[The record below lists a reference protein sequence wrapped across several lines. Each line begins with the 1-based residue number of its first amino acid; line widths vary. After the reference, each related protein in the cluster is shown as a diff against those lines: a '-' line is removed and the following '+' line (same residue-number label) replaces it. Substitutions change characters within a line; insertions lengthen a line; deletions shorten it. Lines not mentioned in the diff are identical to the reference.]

1 MLPKKILVPAR
12 SLIVR
17 ELTPPPPMIHV
28 RQEPHEMFWQIL
40 DRHGR
45 VVREA
50 DNPIH
55 NLVLNQGRDTLVAQF
70 GFTLQSR
77 YAVVGQASGAPQP
90 TDTGMTVEIA
100 RTDFVP
106 SGESDTLTRVSP
118 GVYNVRRVK
127 QFTAA
132 QVGNQN
138 LTHWGFSGSAT
149 PGQNLMCL
157 EQFKDGS
164 GNPIT
169 LTPDADQQL
178 RLIYISRI
186 TVGPVVATVGSI
198 NIVNIGNRTGQ
209 FVALGDGQVSLPG
222 GAVVGFPNSDIEML
236 DRIASGGTLGG
247 SPYTVA
253 WGFWLRPNAFTVD
266 YNTNTGQQHTG
277 LLKTPTIAA
286 YVPGSK
292 QRLINELIFTANEAN
307 FTIRAMGFA
316 WEQAQGS
323 RAYAFGFVFNSGQE
337 FTKTNLNELRL
348 TGWGV
353 SWT

>member
-12 SLIVR
+12 SLIIR

-70 GFTLQSR
+70 GFTPQSR

-90 TDTGMTVEIA
+90 TDTGMTVERA

-106 SGESDTLTRVSP
+106 SGESDTVIRVSP

-149 PGQNLMCL
+149 PGNNLMCL

-186 TVGPVVATVGSI
+186 TVGPVVATAGSI

-209 FVALGDGQVSLPG
+209 FVALGDGS
-222 GAVVGFPNSDIEML
+222 GFTANLSQSDIGML
-236 DRIASGGTLGG
+236 DKIASGGTLGG
-247 SPYTVA
+247 SGNTSQ
-253 WGFWLRPNAFTVD
+253 WGFWLRPNPFAPD
-266 YNTNTGQQHTG
+266 YNTNTVEYNTG
-277 LLKTPTIAA
+277 SLKTPTIAA
-286 YVPGSK
+286 YTPGSK
-292 QRLINELIFTANEAN
+292 QRLINELIFTSNEAN

-316 WEQAQGS
+316 WHLVEPRG
-323 RAYAFGFVFNSGQE
+323 YAFGFVFDSGQE

>member
-12 SLIVR
+12 SIIIR

-50 DNPIH
+50 DSPIH
-55 NLVLNQGRDTLVAQF
+55 NLVLNQARDTLVAQF
-70 GFTLQSR
+70 GFTPQSR

-90 TDTGMTVEIA
+90 TDTGMTVERA

-106 SGESDTLTRVSP
+106 DGESDTVTRVSP
-118 GVYNVRRVK
+118 GVYNVRRVR

-149 PGQNLMCL
+149 PGNNLMCL

-186 TVGPVVATVGSI
+186 TVGPVVATPGSI

-209 FVALGDGQVSLPG
+209 FVALGDGGYPG
-222 GAVVGFPNSDIEML
+222 SPAIGYFPQSDIGML

-247 SPYTVA
+247 SGNAGV
-253 WGFWLRPNAFTVD
+253 WGFWLRPNTFTPA
-266 YNTNTGQQHTG
+266 YGTNTSERGTG
-277 LLKTPTIAA
+277 FLKTPTIAA
-286 YVPGSK
+286 YTPGSK

-307 FTIRAMGFA
+307 FTIRSMGFA
-316 WEQAQGS
+316 WHTPYAGDYG
-323 RAYAFGFVFNSGQE
+323 YAFGFVFDSGQE

>member
-12 SLIVR
+12 SLIIR

-50 DNPIH
+50 DSPIH
-55 NLVLNQGRDTLVAQF
+55 NLVLNQARDTLVAQF
-70 GFTLQSR
+70 GFTPQSR

-90 TDTGMTVEIA
+90 TDTGMTVEQA

-106 SGESDTLTRVSP
+106 SGESDTVTRVSP

-132 QVGNQN
+132 QVGNKN

-149 PGQNLMCL
+149 PGNNLMCL

-186 TVGPVVATVGSI
+186 TVGPVVATAGSI

-209 FVALGDGQVSLPG
+209 FVALGDGSIFLGNFTQ
-222 GAVVGFPNSDIEML
+222 SDIGML

-247 SPYTVA
+247 SGNA
-253 WGFWLRPNAFTVD
+253 DGWGFWLRSNAFTVA
-266 YNTNTGQQHTG
+266 YNTNTGEQNTG
-277 LLKTPTIAA
+277 SLKTPTIAA
-286 YVPGSK
+286 YTPGSK
-292 QRLINELIFTANEAN
+292 QRLINELIFTINEAN

-316 WEQAQGS
+316 WQQSGVN
-323 RAYAFGFVFNSGQE
+323 RAYAFGFVFDSGQE

>member
-1 MLPKKILVPAR
+1 MLPKKIPVPAR
-12 SLIVR
+12 SLIIR

-50 DNPIH
+50 DSPIH
-55 NLVLNQGRDTLVAQF
+55 NLVLNQARDTLVAQY
-70 GFTLQSR
+70 GFTPQSR

-90 TDTGMTVEIA
+90 TDTGMTVERA

-106 SGESDTLTRVSP
+106 DGESDTVTRVSP
-118 GVYNVRRVK
+118 GVYNVRRVR

-149 PGQNLMCL
+149 PGNNLMCL

-186 TVGPVVATVGSI
+186 TVGPVVATPGSI
-198 NIVNIGNRTGQ
+198 NIVNIGTRTGK
-209 FVALGDGQVSLPG
+209 FIALGDGSIYG
-222 GAVVGFPNSDIEML
+222 GNFPASDIGML
-236 DRIASGGTLGG
+236 DKIASGGAYGYSGNATN
-247 SPYTVA
+247 
-253 WGFWLRPNAFTVD
+253 WGFWVRPNTFTPN
-266 YNTNTGQQHTG
+266 YNTNTGEQNTG
-277 LLKTPTIAA
+277 FLKTPSIAA

-292 QRLINELIFTANEAN
+292 QRFIEELTFIANEAN
-307 FTIRAMGFA
+307 FTIRAMGLA
-316 WEQAQGS
+316 WQHLSAN
-323 RAYAFGFVFNSGQE
+323 RAFAFGFVFDPGQE
-337 FTKTNLNELRL
+337 FAKDNLHELRL

>member
-12 SLIVR
+12 SLIIR

-50 DNPIH
+50 DSPIH

-70 GFTLQSR
+70 GFTPQSR

-90 TDTGMTVEIA
+90 TDTGMTVERA

-106 SGESDTLTRVSP
+106 NGESDTVTRVSP

-138 LTHWGFSGSAT
+138 LTHWGFSGSET
-149 PGQNLMCL
+149 PGNNLMCL

-178 RLIYISRI
+178 RLIYVSRI
-186 TVGPVVATVGSI
+186 TVGPVVATAGSI

-209 FVALGDGQVSLPG
+209 FVALGDGSIFLGNFTQ
-222 GAVVGFPNSDIEML
+222 SDIGML
-236 DRIASGGTLGG
+236 DRIASGGTLGESG
-247 SPYTVA
+247 NA
-253 WGFWLRPNAFTVD
+253 DGWGFWLRPNAFTVA
-266 YNTNTGQQHTG
+266 YSTNTGEQNTG
-277 LLKTPTIAA
+277 FLKTPTVAA
-286 YVPGSK
+286 YTPGSK
-292 QRLINELIFTANEAN
+292 QRLINELIFTSNEAN

-316 WEQAQGS
+316 WRGQGGGN

>member
-12 SLIVR
+12 SLIIR

-50 DNPIH
+50 DSPIH
-55 NLVLNQGRDTLVAQF
+55 NLVLNQGRDTLVAQY
-70 GFTLQSR
+70 GFTPQSR
-77 YAVVGQASGAPQP
+77 YAVVGQASGVPQP
-90 TDTGMTVEIA
+90 TDTGMTVERA

-106 SGESDTLTRVSP
+106 NGESDTVTRVSP
-118 GVYNVRRVK
+118 GVYNVRRVR

-149 PGQNLMCL
+149 PGNNLMCL

-186 TVGPVVATVGSI
+186 TVGPVVATPGSI

-209 FVALGDGQVSLPG
+209 FVALGDGSIFLGNFTQ
-222 GAVVGFPNSDIEML
+222 SDIGML

-247 SPYTVA
+247 SGNA
-253 WGFWLRPNAFTVD
+253 DGWGFWLRSNAFTVA
-266 YNTNTGQQHTG
+266 YNTNTGEQNTG
-277 LLKTPTIAA
+277 SLKTPTIAA
-286 YVPGSK
+286 YTPGSK

-316 WEQAQGS
+316 WQSGAN

>member
-12 SLIVR
+12 SLIIR

-50 DNPIH
+50 DSPIH
-55 NLVLNQGRDTLVAQF
+55 NLVLNQGRDTLVAQY
-70 GFTLQSR
+70 GFTPQSR
-77 YAVVGQASGAPQP
+77 YAVVGQASGAAQP
-90 TDTGMTVEIA
+90 TDTGMTVERA
-100 RTDFVP
+100 RTDAVP
-106 SGESDTLTRVSP
+106 SGESDTVTRVSP

-127 QFTAA
+127 QFTSA

-149 PGQNLMCL
+149 PGNNLMCL

-178 RLIYISRI
+178 RLIYVSRI
-186 TVGPVVATVGSI
+186 TVGPVVATAGSI
-198 NIVNIGNRTGQ
+198 NIANIGNRTGQ
-209 FVALGDGQVSLPG
+209 FVALGDGSIYG
-222 GAVVGFPNSDIEML
+222 GNFTQSDIGML

-247 SPYTVA
+247 SGNA
-253 WGFWLRPNAFTVD
+253 DGWGFWLRPNPFTPA
-266 YNTNTGQQHTG
+266 YNTNTGEQNTG
-277 LLKTPTIAA
+277 SLKTPTIAA
-286 YVPGSK
+286 YTPGSK
-292 QRLINELIFTANEAN
+292 QRQINELIFTSNEAN

-316 WEQAQGS
+316 WQHVGAN

-337 FTKTNLNELRL
+337 FTKTNLNELRIF
-348 TGWGV
+348 GWGV

>member
-12 SLIVR
+12 SLIIR

-50 DNPIH
+50 DSPIH
-55 NLVLNQGRDTLVAQF
+55 NLVLNQGRDTLVAQY
-70 GFTLQSR
+70 GFTQQSR
-77 YAVVGQASGAPQP
+77 YAVVGQAPGVPQP
-90 TDTGMTVEIA
+90 TDTGMTVEQA

-106 SGESDTLTRVSP
+106 SGESDTVTRVSP

-132 QVGNQN
+132 QVGNKN

-149 PGQNLMCL
+149 PGNNLMCL
-157 EQFKDGS
+157 EQFKDSS

-186 TVGPVVATVGSI
+186 TVGPVVATPGSI
-198 NIVNIGNRTGQ
+198 NIVNIGNRTGK
-209 FVALGDGQVSLPG
+209 FVALGDGEGYTANL
-222 GAVVGFPNSDIEML
+222 ANSDIGML
-236 DRIASGGTLGG
+236 DKIASGGLFG
-247 SPYTVA
+247 SSGNTSQ
-253 WGFWLRPNAFTVD
+253 WGFWLRPNPFTLD
-266 YNTNTGQQHTG
+266 YNNNTVEYATG
-277 LLKTPTIAA
+277 SIKTPSIAA
-286 YVPGSK
+286 YTPGSK
-292 QRLINELIFTANEAN
+292 QRLINELIFTSNEAN

-316 WEQAQGS
+316 WHFVNPRG
-323 RAYAFGFVFNSGQE
+323 YAFGFVFDPGQE
-337 FTKTNLNELRL
+337 FTKTNLYELRL